1 MCEVKVVE
9 FRTIQLEVAIAMS
22 WPVGTSMSDPRSY
35 STRDCVVG
43 GWGSTLSRPLLLAE
57 AYPTSDFYDA

>member
-1 MCEVKVVE
+1 M
-9 FRTIQLEVAIAMS
+9 AMS